1 MTKDPNGERSAL
13 KRNKP
18 LPKDE
23 HLPLRQYFLEGKD
36 DVILKIILNCFS
48 ALKVIFP
55 DEWKNPDRN
64 ILWKTTG
71 FGGVIKAL
79 PKIYKYGIVENDLS
93 QSFFE
98 KYLLH
103 SKNICK

>member
-55 DEWKNPDRN
+55 DEWK
-64 ILWKTTG
+64 ILIGT
-71 FGGVIKAL
+71 
-79 PKIYKYGIVENDLS
+79 YYGRLQDL
-93 QSFFE
+93 E
-98 KYLLH
+98 A
-103 SKNICK
+103 

>member
-1 MTKDPNGERSAL
+1 MLGKKDDNQYYATLSQGTFVTQLLSLMTKDPNGERSAL
-13 KRNKP
+13 KRNKL

-36 DVILKIILNCFS
+36 DVILKIILNYFS

-64 ILWKTTG
+64 IL
-71 FGGVIKAL
+71 
-79 PKIYKYGIVENDLS
+79 
-93 QSFFE
+93 
-98 KYLLH
+98 
-103 SKNICK
+103 